1 VHVDYICRKQI
12 PLLMQNNP
20 IKSERIRAFIAQ
32 MELKL
37 SSIEKEGFADF
48 KFIEL
53 IYLLTVPRN
62 AILVE
67 SFTTEINIELDDIN
81 RWKDIKDKTSIDVMY
96 IDWLSKVS
104 VNFKSLFFAG
114 MSQIYEKSLAEVK
127 DMPEE
132 VKKLFQNPLVQEM
145 ADETEKESLT
155 IVFDILAK
163 GSNVS
168 IEDAKALDFVSLAKL
183 MNLDGEE
190 IAKLTIDQQ
199 IQMICLSMLKD
210 YYNRLLFLDIKDELS
225 KGIKSQSKPIDKI
238 KWKGTQKELGEL
250 FLELSNKNFIDEMT
264 PKIITAISAAFDKS
278 NTIAQVLKP
287 TESITEEKT
296 YDGIYTARYIKKFD
310 NIKAN
315 KKVYNS

>member
-1 VHVDYICRKQI
+1 VAHFDPEY
-12 PLLMQNNP
+12 P
-20 IKSERIRAFIAQ
+20 
-32 MELKL
+32 
-37 SSIEKEGFADF
+37 
-48 KFIEL
+48 
-53 IYLLTVPRN
+53 
-62 AILVE
+62 
-67 SFTTEINIELDDIN
+67 LDDIN

-127 DMPEE
+127 DTPEE
-132 VKKLFQNPLVQEM
+132 VKKLFQNPLVQEL

-155 IVFDILAK
+155 VVFDILAK
-163 GSNVS
+163 GNNVS

-190 IAKLTIDQQ
+190 IAKLSIDQQ

-250 FLELSNKNFIDEMT
+250 FLELSNKNFIGEMT
-264 PKIITAISAAFDKS
+264 PDIVATISAAFDKS
-278 NTIAQVLKP
+278 NTLAQALKP
-287 TESITEEKT
+287 TESNKGERT
-296 YDGIYTARYIKKFD
+296 YDGIYSKKYTKKFD
-310 NIKAN
+310 KIVAN
-315 KKVYNS
+315 KKL

>member
-1 VHVDYICRKQI
+1 
-12 PLLMQNNP
+12 MQNNP
-20 IKSERIRAFIAQ
+20 IKSDRILAFITE
-32 MELKL
+32 MDSKLKT
-37 SSIEKEGFADF
+37 IEKEGFADF

-53 IYLLTVPRN
+53 IYLLTIPRN

-81 RWKDIKDKTSIDVMY
+81 RWKDIKDKTSIDVLY
-96 IDWLSKVS
+96 IEWLTKVS

-132 VKKLFQNPLVQEM
+132 LKKLFQNPLVQEL

-155 IVFDILAK
+155 VVFDILAK

-183 MNLDGEE
+183 MNLDGQE

-250 FLELSNKNFIDEMT
+250 FLVLSNKNYIGEMT
-264 PKIITAISAAFDKS
+264 PDIVATISAAFDKS
-278 NTIAQVLKP
+278 NTLAQALKP
-287 TESITEEKT
+287 TESNKGERT
-296 YDGIYTARYIKKFD
+296 YDGIYSKKYTKKFD
-310 NIKAN
+310 KMVAN
-315 KKVYNS
+315 KKL